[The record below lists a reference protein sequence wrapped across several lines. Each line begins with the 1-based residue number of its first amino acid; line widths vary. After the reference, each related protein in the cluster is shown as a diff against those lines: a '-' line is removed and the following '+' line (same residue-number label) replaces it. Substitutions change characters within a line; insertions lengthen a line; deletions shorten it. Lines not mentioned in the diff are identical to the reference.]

1 MLNVWKYD
9 HLCENL
15 TFIGYLC
22 EICLMCENMTICVK
36 IWLSLDNCV
45 KYAQC
50 VKIWPFV
57 WKFGFHLIFV
67 SNHGCFLSVCSFWSL
82 VFSFW
87 WTLYWIQQ
95 LLNFWWKKGETRVVE
110 ARLPFTS
117 YAKKEYLQI
126 ILQRIL
132 LVPTR
137 SMTVGSHTRMYVCQ
151 WSLCRPGARSTAWS
165 TSCVTFLK
173 HLDCHG
179 F

>member
-1 MLNVWKYD
+1 VCVVSEV
-9 HLCENL
+9 LC
-15 TFIGYLC
+15 
-22 EICLMCENMTICVK
+22 
-36 IWLSLDNCV
+36 S
-45 KYAQC
+45 
-50 VKIWPFV
+50 
-57 WKFGFHLIFV
+57 V
-67 SNHGCFLSVCSFWSL
+67 SDGHYTESNNYSISDEE
-82 VFSFW
+82 
-87 WTLYWIQQ
+87 
-95 LLNFWWKKGETRVVE
+95 KGETRVVE

-132 LVPTR
+132 LVPTH